1 MNDVL
6 KQISLIGISPV
17 IALDDASKAVPLAKA
32 LEKGGLPAAEITFR
46 TAAAEE
52 AIRTLSRECPEI
64 LVGAGTVTTPEQAD
78 RAIDAG
84 AKFIITPGFD
94 PELVKHVNSRGVA
107 ICPGTES
114 AGEMQQAM
122 ALGIDLV
129 KFFPSE
135 LNGGVAKLKSLAG
148 PFRSLKWM
156 PTGGVNAKNLAEY
169 MSFDQVAAVG
179 GTWIVKKEL
188 IAAEKWDEITAL
200 CREAVQI
207 MLGFQ
212 ILHVGINS
220 KNAEEAKQTAD
231 LLGTA
236 FGFPVKENGK
246 ESYFAGTVAE
256 IMKYQGM
263 GTNGHIA
270 IGTRNVERAMY
281 HLGRHGIAFDESTI
295 KRDAEGRIFFVYL
308 KGEFGGFAIHLKKI

>member
-6 KQISLIGISPV
+6 KNISLIGISPV
-17 IALDDASKAVPLAKA
+17 IALDDAAKAVPLARA

-52 AIRTLSRECPEI
+52 SIRILTRECPEV

-84 AKFIITPGFD
+84 AKFIVTPGFD

-107 ICPGTES
+107 ICPGTET

-135 LNGGVAKLKSLAG
+135 LNGGIAKLKSLAG
-148 PFRSLKWM
+148 PFRTLNWM

-179 GTWIVKKEL
+179 GTWIVKKDL
-188 IAAEKWDEITAL
+188 IANEKWDEITAL
-200 CREAVQI
+200 CREAVRI

-220 KNAEEAKQTAD
+220 RNEEEARKTAG
-231 LLGTA
+231 LFAAA
-236 FGFPVKENGK
+236 FDFPMKENGR
-246 ESYFAGTVAE
+246 ESYFAGSAAE
-256 IMKYQGM
+256 IMKYPGM

-270 IGTRNVERAMY
+270 IGTRDVERAMY
-281 HLGRHGIAFDESTI
+281 HLGRRGIEFDESTI
-295 KRDAEGRIFFVYL
+295 KRDAKGRAFFVYL